1 MRRTIGHILLLL
13 LVTIRVLTV
22 SAQTGMRSL
31 DTGGGLASNTVRAI
45 VQDRNGLIWI
55 GTAEGLDS
63 FDGHEV
69 THHEFAHEGMST
81 YVNCIHYD
89 IEGRLWIGTDDA
101 VYCLRN
107 DMFFQTDVAV
117 SCIAID
123 KEGNIWVGTFGNGLY
138 RYINSNDGSFQA
150 ESYAR
155 DKRVE
160 TMFVDDNGLLW
171 AFCMDG
177 TVLNYDRMSGTVH
190 SAFITWESGVSE
202 RVMATCQDY
211 SGDIWLGTW
220 GRGVFRLNTKTMR
233 VVPTAFTDVPELSH
247 IHCMTAAGPYGLLV
261 GSDYGTSRLD
271 LTSGE
276 VSVDAGKRFIYSI
289 LTDAEGGLWAGTY
302 YSGVYYRLLDAGRF
316 VTYPLLEGE
325 DCIISCFA
333 QTPDGS
339 MWAGSDNLGV
349 LRFYE
354 ESGKLIGHYLP
365 NRNVHSLLPY
375 AEKILVGSYSGGI
388 DILDYSGGNS
398 VELVKGS
405 VYSMTIDSDG
415 LLWYGTM
422 QGIYRISLP
431 DGTPELMFDCGGIV
445 TSIIMDS
452 YGTLWFATENGL
464 LSYGSSGEWKMYDE
478 SQGVMSHDINSLYL
492 SPGGTLIV
500 AGDRGISY
508 LLQGDTVFYP
518 IFPDGVDKVLYAVAD
533 MESIW
538 FTTTNGLYK
547 FNLHENRT
555 DYYGGE
561 TGLTDG
567 GFIAGAGTISADGR
581 IWLGTYMG
589 VTSFHPANIRT
600 NLYSPAA
607 LITGLSFIPRARGDA
622 AAPDMV
628 IDLDRDDLGDITV
641 QHKFNSVV
649 FTYAALS
656 YRVPERNRFRIMLD
670 GFDESWTETDLR
682 RAVYTNLPA
691 GKYIF
696 KVISSNSDR
705 VWSDSV
711 TEIRFT
717 IRPRRLLS
725 PVAIGI
731 YILIIILTGMHVL
744 HYLKKRVQELS
755 ERKLKSYVREYE
767 RSEKERRTMDFE
779 NRLNE
784 IIRENLANTELSS
797 EMIADRL
804 FVSRSSLFAKVKEIT
819 GNTPH
824 QLIQDARLEEAARK
838 LSEGNCSVNDV
849 CYMVGFNS
857 PNYFSKCFKQ
867 KYGCNP
873 RDWRK

>member
-1 MRRTIGHILLLL
+1 MNRTIGHILLPLL
-13 LVTIRVLTV
+13 ALCGVLTV

-31 DTGGGLASNTVRAI
+31 DTGGGLSSNTVRSI
-45 VQDRNGLIWI
+45 VQDRYGLIWI

-69 THHEFAHEGMST
+69 THHDFAHEGMST
-81 YVNCIHYD
+81 YVNCIHCD
-89 IEGRLWIGTDDA
+89 NEGNLWIGTDDA

-107 DMFFQTDVAV
+107 DVFFQTDVAV
-117 SCIAID
+117 SCITLD

-138 RYINSNDGSFQA
+138 RYYRHDDVWHA
-150 ESYAR
+150 ESYVR

-160 TMFVDDNGLLW
+160 TIFVDDNGLLW

-190 SAFITWESGVSE
+190 TAFITWESGISE
-202 RVMATCQDY
+202 RVMAVFQDY
-211 SGDIWLGTW
+211 SGVIWLGTW
-220 GRGVFRLNTKTMR
+220 GRGLFRLNLKTMK

-247 IHCMTAAGPYGLLV
+247 IHCMAGAGPYGLLV

-271 LTSGE
+271 ITTGE
-276 VSVDAGKRFIYSI
+276 VNVDGSKRFIYSI

-316 VTYPLLEGE
+316 VTYPLLDGE

-333 QTPDGS
+333 QTVDGS
-339 MWAGSDNLGV
+339 MWAGSDNQGV
-349 LRFYE
+349 LRFHE
-354 ESGKLIGHYLP
+354 ESGKLSGHYLS

-375 AEKILVGSYSGGI
+375 GDKMLVGSYSGGI
-388 DILDYSGGNS
+388 DILDYSSGKS
-398 VELVKGS
+398 TELVEGS
-405 VYSMTIDSDG
+405 VYSMAIDSEG
-415 LLWYGTM
+415 WLWYGTM
-422 QGIYRISLP
+422 QGIYRINLP
-431 DGTPELMFDCGGIV
+431 DGTAELMYDCGGIV
-445 TSIIMDS
+445 TSITIDT

-464 LSYGSSGEWKMYDE
+464 LSYERSGEWKSYNED
-478 SQGVMSHDINSLYL
+478 QGVMSHDINSLYL

-518 IFPDGVDKVLYAVAD
+518 IYPDRVDKVLYAVAD
-533 MESIW
+533 MENIW

-547 FNLHENRT
+547 FNLRENRT

-567 GFIAGAGTISADGR
+567 GFIAGSGTISADGR

-607 LITGLSFIPRARGDA
+607 LITGLSFIPRTRDGA
-622 AAPDMV
+622 AIPDMV
-628 IDLDRDDLGDITV
+628 VDLDKNDPSDIVV

-670 GFDESWTETDLR
+670 GFDENWTETDLR

-705 VWSDSV
+705 VWSDTV
-711 TEIRFT
+711 TEIHFT

-731 YILIIILTGMHVL
+731 YILIIILTGMHIL

-784 IIRENLANTELSS
+784 IIRENLSNPELSS